1 MWSACLPFW
10 EGAPGSSRAGE
21 EHMNEKAQQIFE
33 DRGGLISEAQAE
45 RMAAQPPRIDKV
57 VGDSARP
64 EVVEADSDE

>member
-1 MWSACLPFW
+1 
-10 EGAPGSSRAGE
+10 
-21 EHMNEKAQQIFE
+21 MNEKAQQIFE